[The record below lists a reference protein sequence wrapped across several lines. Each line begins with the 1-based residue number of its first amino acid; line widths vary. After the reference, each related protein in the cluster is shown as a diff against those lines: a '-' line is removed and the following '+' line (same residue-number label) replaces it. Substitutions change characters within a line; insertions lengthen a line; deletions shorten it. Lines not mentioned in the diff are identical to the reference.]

1 MLDAGCWMLQAAGSV
16 QVILFH
22 LRGRGWLETQQMME
36 THCLH
41 RYRGW
46 AEWVAHDDI
55 DEFFQPLSG
64 HPTIAS
70 VVKDLEKSVVPPI
83 SAFQVCAPTTAVI
96 LRLLS

>member
-1 MLDAGCWMLQAAGSV
+1 MLQAAGSV